1 MFDNPIGGMGL
12 IPQRMFQKAVLGDG
26 YTMNEVS
33 GMTRNRLRSTML
45 DAIKMEPMP
54 FAEQGLRTDG
64 PRTMAN
70 LSGLYSA
77 TGDNAMNQHSFLNLG
92 KPNEMVP
99 DNISPSLNTL
109 PSDGYFGTDAMR
121 DFRTSQNQRPDLNT
135 NVFGANPMKQFD
147 PNKPLQQSTLG
158 RDVNPDVNT
167 NTGPQAPKPS
177 PLGMLPAVGNL
188 ISLVDAIQSGPQNT
202 QLDRVSFDTVDY
214 NPIIAANNAA
224 INRGVNTANYNVR
237 NNARTFGQLG
247 GNISST
253 NLRGAQAIGENTAK
267 LEATERNTNAQIR
280 NRESTLNNQIA
291 NQETMLNEQNEAIW
305 RDRMYNDII
314 KGIGGAVGGY
324 GADTAMMAADF
335 ARNQNYLEAMKYMSP
350 MFRYLFDNKNLG
362 MTTKYAK
369 DGN

>member
-26 YTMNEVS
+26 YTMDEVKS
-33 GMTRNRLRSTML
+33 NILL
-45 DAIKMEPMP
+45 
-54 FAEQGLRTDG
+54 TD
-64 PRTMAN
+64 
-70 LSGLYSA
+70 
-77 TGDNAMNQHSFLNLG
+77 
-92 KPNEMVP
+92 E
-99 DNISPSLNTL
+99 
-109 PSDGYFGTDAMR
+109 YFGTDAIR
-121 DFRTSQNQRPDLNT
+121 DFRTSQSQRPDLNT

-158 RDVNPDVNT
+158 GDVNPDANT

-188 ISLVDAIQSGPQNT
+188 ISLVDGIQSGPQNT

-224 INRGVNTANYNVR
+224 INRGVNTANYNIK

-291 NQETMLNEQNEAIW
+291 NQETMLNEQNEAMW
-305 RDRMYNDII
+305 RDRMFNDVI
-314 KGIGGAVGGY
+314 GIGTSIAGY
-324 GADTAMMAADF
+324 GADTAMMGADF
-335 ARNQNYLEAMKYMSP
+335 TRNQNYLEAMKYMSP